1 MKLESSY
8 IYTQKM
14 SRYRAFCFT
23 LNNYTPEEVEQVKSW
38 DARYLIFGKEVGESG
53 TPHLQGYVYFAEA
66 KTLSALKKKF
76 SARAH
81 WEVARGTPKQAAEYC
96 EKDGDVFEKGE
107 RPKTSADGGNM
118 ERERWSGALEAVR
131 EGRYDDVPADILCK
145 HLKSI
150 EYAVNKI
157 ECGKRKV
164 ETLEPTTRHYWY
176 WGEPGTGKSRRAR
189 QEAPQAYIKD
199 PTQIWWDGY
208 KAEEDVIID
217 DFDKFQ
223 VKQGGDMKRILDIYP
238 FQAPVKGG
246 YQLIRPQRIFIT
258 SNYRPE
264 DIWDDQNTVDA
275 IRRRV
280 EVVHFSRFPE
290 RSEG

>member
-1 MKLESSY
+1 
-8 IYTQKM
+8 M

-23 LNNYTPEEVEQVKSW
+23 LNNYTPEEEEIVKSW
-38 DARYLIFGKEVGESG
+38 DAKYLIFGKEVGESG

-66 KTLSALKKKF
+66 KTLSTLKKKF

-81 WEVARGTPKQAAEYC
+81 WEVSRGTPKQAAEYC
-96 EKDGDVFEKGE
+96 EKDGVVFEKGE
-107 RPKTSADGGNM
+107 RPKTAADGGNM
-118 ERERWSGALEAVR
+118 ERERWQRALEAVR
-131 EGRYDDVPADILCK
+131 EKRYEDVPADILCT

-157 ECGKRKV
+157 ECGKRKI
-164 ETLEPTTRHYWY
+164 ETLDPTTKHLWF
-176 WGEPGTGKSRRAR
+176 WGEPGTGKSKKAR
-189 QEAPQAYIKD
+189 ELAPQAYIKD
-199 PTQIWWDGY
+199 PTQHWWDGY
-208 KAEEDVIID
+208 QAEEDVIID

-223 VKQGGDMKRILDIYP
+223 VKQGGDMKRWLDIYP

-246 YQLIRPQRIFIT
+246 YQLIRPSRMIVT

-264 DIWDDQNTVDA
+264 DIWDDPKTVEA

-280 EVVHFSRFPE
+280 EVVRFTVWPE
-290 RSEG
+290 TTDP